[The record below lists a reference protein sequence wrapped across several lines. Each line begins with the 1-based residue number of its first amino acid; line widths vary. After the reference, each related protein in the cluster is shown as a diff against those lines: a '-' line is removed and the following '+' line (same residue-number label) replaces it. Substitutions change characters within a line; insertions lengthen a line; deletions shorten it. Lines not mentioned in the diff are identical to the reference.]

1 MTGTMSVGPMDV
13 FWVFITFTSLQAMVK
28 QRWAET
34 GLMALFPQPVRSLP
48 TVEYLPGRRVAEGA
62 REATAWQA

>member
-34 GLMALFPQPVRSLP
+34 GLMALCPHPVRSLP